1 MMAAKGAIYPV
12 FELMRDE
19 QEAFSPAAYLPAVTT
34 YYADAAGNMLSFP
47 FNASTPILY
56 YNKDLFRAAG
66 LDPEVPP
73 KTWPELGAAAQALA
87 RGGKRLRLHHVLAFM
102 DQCRE
107 FLRVP
112 QSADR
117 DQGQRL

>member
-1 MMAAKGAIYPV
+1 
-12 FELMRDE
+12 
-19 QEAFSPAAYLPAVTT
+19 
-34 YYADAAGNMLSFP
+34 MLSFP

-66 LDPEVPP
+66 LDPEVAP
-73 KTWPELGAAAQALA
+73 KTWPEVGAAA
-87 RGGKRLRLHHVLAFM
+87 KRLRAAGAVLRLHHVLAVL

-107 FLRVP
+107 FFRLS

-117 DQGQRL
+117 DQGQRLRRPRRGA